1 MAENKIEL
9 KSVGELLG
17 MKFFIPNYQR
27 GYRWTE
33 QQVKDLLNDVNEFIQ
48 NDNSD
53 FYSLQPL
60 VVKKKWPNLND
71 KDNDE
76 ETEKKIKE
84 DLGKIHQAESLESV
98 SNIIQEINKDCQW
111 EVIDGQQRL
120 TTIFLI
126 LYYLQEKNS
135 YSIGY
140 ETRNGFADFLSTV
153 NGSNKWESIIG
164 IFNKNNEKKNGDNI
178 DFYHVFTSF
187 STIKHW
193 FEVEHKEVKQ
203 DDFKNQLLKNVKFIW
218 YESVDEEPI
227 KVFTRLNIG
236 KIKLTNSEL
245 IKALMLN
252 RSNFDE
258 ETSRHIQLRQQE
270 IASEWDKIEYT
281 LQNDEFWLFLNE
293 NDYGKPTRIDFI
305 FDLICSDTNN
315 GLIVFSDE
323 EEKNKVIGN
332 DNYST
337 FRYFYEFFH
346 REKKTHQYEEKHP
359 SRNDSIE
366 TPIEKCW
373 KEVKKYFQTFQ
384 EWFNDLTLYHYIGY
398 LRCPVKDKDNL
409 ISIETLVGLW
419 KDGKDKFVDEI
430 KERIIKRIQGCNDLE
445 KQYEIGD
452 NPAKTKCKPILLL
465 HNVQTVINQ
474 NIELKSKKEYGLPV
488 FYKFPFHLY
497 KKETW
502 DVEHIDSN
510 TTNVL
515 DKDKNQKEWLKYS
528 LLDNDVLNHPEI
540 SKRIRAFLDGAED
553 KPSFEDLAQ
562 AIEKLSVSRWK
573 EPEKD
578 KNKIWN
584 FVLLDAGTN
593 RGYGNAIF
601 PAKRRCIIGKDQGE
615 KYIIDNDLKIM
626 MGKGDI
632 AFVPPVTKN
641 VFLKY
646 YNSSV
651 ENIKAWG
658 ESDAKGYRENIYK
671 TLKDFG
677 VIDSSKEYNYDNQQS

>member
-1 MAENKIEL
+1 MAENNIEL
-9 KSVGELLG
+9 KSVGELFG
-17 MKFFIPNYQR
+17 MKFFIPSYQR

-33 QQVKDLLNDVNEFIQ
+33 QQVKDLLNDVKEFI
-48 NDNSD
+48 DNQTAG

-60 VVKKKWPNLND
+60 VVKKRWKTNAM
-71 KDNDE
+71 E
-76 ETEKKIKE
+76 EIK
-84 DLGKIHQAESLESV
+84 GKASIE
-98 SNIIQEINKDCQW
+98 EIENYINNCEW

-120 TTIFLI
+120 TTIYII
-126 LYYLQEKNS
+126 LNYLGTDTP
-135 YSIGY
+135 YSIDY
-140 ETRNGFADFLSTV
+140 QTREGFCDFLNNIIEEHRIITNDV
-153 NGSNKWESIIG
+153 NKYFDNLIAENKSY
-164 IFNKNNEKKNGDNI
+164 DNI
-178 DFYHVFTSF
+178 DFYHILTTHFT
-187 STIKHW
+187 TIKW
-193 FEVEHKEVKQ
+193 FDNEPKVDKTVFLK
-203 DDFKNQLLKNVKFIW
+203 QLLNNVKFIW
-218 YESVDEEPI
+218 YESAEKDPI

-258 ETSRHIQLRQQE
+258 ETPKHIQLRQQE
-270 IASEWDKIEYT
+270 IASEWDRIEYT
-281 LQNDEFWLFLNE
+281 LQNDEFWMFLHE
-293 NDYGKPTRIDFI
+293 EKDYSKPTRIDFI
-305 FDLICSDTNN
+305 FDLICNDTNN
-315 GLIVFSDE
+315 GMIVFSNE

-332 DNYST
+332 DDYST
-337 FRYFYEFFH
+337 FRYFYEFFQ
-346 REKKTHQYEEKHP
+346 REKKTHQYGEKH
-359 SRNDSIE
+359 SAGSDSIE

-384 EWFNDLTLYHYIGY
+384 EWFDDLTLYHYIGY

-409 ISIETLVGLW
+409 ISIATLVGLW

-430 KERIIKRIQGCNDLE
+430 KERIIKRIHGCNDLD

-497 KKETW
+497 KKEMW

-515 DKDKNQKEWLKYS
+515 DKEKDQKEWLRYS
-528 LLDNDVLNHPEI
+528 LLDNDVLNHAEI
-540 SKRIRAFLDGAED
+540 SEQIRAFLDGAED
-553 KPSFEDLAQ
+553 KLSFEDLAQ
-562 AIEKLSVSRWK
+562 TIEKLSVSRWK

-615 KYIIDNDLKIM
+615 KYIIDSDLKIM
-626 MGKGDI
+626 VGKGEV

-671 TLKDFG
+671 TLKDFC
-677 VIDSSKEYNYDNQQS
+677 VIDSSKEYNHDNQQS